1 MFYAKVERQI
11 NEIMHQLYA
20 EQPENLD
27 FTYVGSY
34 EDALQ
39 YSEYLDQVKNIRHM
53 CGHMH
58 RAGNALIRSFCSY
71 QMSYCERFA
80 QISQDR

>member
-58 RAGNALIRSFCSY
+58 RAGNALIRSFRPY
-71 QMSYCERFA
+71 QMSDCEWFA
-80 QISQDR
+80 QISQDK